1 MSEQL
6 IIGLKS
12 NVKRGFSIADMWR
25 DNYVDVVKMLVES
38 WKHIEDK
45 SIIEPMAWKVVE
57 TYPFHIDYK
66 ERSIIKDMIIPA
78 KTYTNK
84 KGITKTKPEEKVPA
98 HYTKEGEK
106 YLGRVSSL
114 GEEPITY
121 KVKARIT
128 RDNCVFVGGGETIT
142 DYFKQKH

>member
-1 MSEQL
+1 MTDKL
-6 IIGLKS
+6 INGLKS
-12 NVKRGFSIADMWR
+12 NVKRGFGIADMWR
-25 DNYVDVVKMLVES
+25 DNYVDAVEMLVES

-57 TYPFHIDYK
+57 TYPFFIQYK
-66 ERSIIKDMIIPA
+66 EHSIIKDMVIPA

-98 HYTKEGEK
+98 HYTKGNEK
-106 YLGRVSSL
+106 YLGRVSNL
-114 GEEPITY
+114 GEQPITY

-128 RDNCVFVGGGETIT
+128 RDNCVFVEGGDSIT
-142 DYFKQKH
+142 NYFQKK